1 MHYCSMCNTSMK
13 VDRRN
18 YPIEKHCNFCGSSL
32 YNELTGF
39 PIVVLEGARYQRRE
53 LKQSVNLN
61 DAECPV
67 SVLDTFHTY
76 DLYLLLRL
84 VRNQRHVL
92 YKQLGEANKIGS
104 AEEKRSSSSLYDYWT
119 RRQNVIENVLIDRE
133 GYFPARIT
141 DKLLREKLE
150 LITKNQQQ
158 SMRSAKQ
165 AASK

>member
-1 MHYCSMCNTSMK
+1 M
-13 VDRRN
+13 
-18 YPIEKHCNFCGSSL
+18 
-32 YNELTGF
+32 
-39 PIVVLEGARYQRRE
+39 
-53 LKQSVNLN
+53 
-61 DAECPV
+61 
-67 SVLDTFHTY
+67 
-76 DLYLLLRL
+76 
-84 VRNQRHVL
+84 

-150 LITKNQQQ
+150 LITKCQQQ
-158 SMRSAKQ
+158 SMRGVKQ